1 MLKSITNIKI
11 TDKTFDDK
19 YFKNLKSNN
28 LFFALYKML
37 KCINDIKT
45 TD

>member
-11 TDKTFDDK
+11 TDKAFDDK

-28 LFFALYKML
+28 LFFASQTYM
-37 KCINDIKT
+37 KCKNA
-45 TD
+45 